1 MIEKERREEKRA
13 REEEKRAR
21 EEEKRAREEEKRA
34 REEEKRAREEEKR
47 LIMEWETC
55 DRLAQGRHF
64 NLICFL
70 LSCCL

>member
-1 MIEKERREEKRA
+1 MIEKEMR
-13 REEEKRAR
+13 
-21 EEEKRAREEEKRA
+21 EEKRAREEEKRA

-70 LSCCL
+70 LSYCL

>member
-1 MIEKERREEKRA
+1 MIEKEMR
-13 REEEKRAR
+13 
-21 EEEKRAREEEKRA
+21 EEKRA

-70 LSCCL
+70 LSYCL